1 MRYLGLGLG
10 CALAWCA
17 ATSQARAAGR
27 WFVAEPRQG
36 EKIRIDGDLRE
47 WPAKMTIL
55 GESHEGSS
63 FDARAVIGYDD
74 ANVYLALRVADKRI
88 ARTAQGSESE
98 DHATLTLAFPRGRGE
113 YSTYPVEIFPGNPG
127 KLPALVKLGGKTV
140 SGAKAVENPSD
151 KELLLEAQI
160 PWSAFPEAAKTRV
173 GLRAAVSYT
182 NADSPGSVKGSV
194 STASGKGPRGL
205 GALLL
210 EAEQGLADLLR
221 EKGLHDMPAREAFG
235 NVSGDGMFERVA
247 IFGPYITISGPRFR
261 GGKEFYFAELGVS
274 GADMVQKLQL
284 VDFDGD
290 GHQEIVIR
298 KRLGASDKYREVL
311 EVTKIGRDDS
321 PFVTFSHEVGIKT
334 QDGSISNKVK
344 ISDAGIEVSQGESDG
359 FDPESYNE
367 PLPGGN
373 TLSALLPWESVASR
387 SYKWQGNGF
396 VKVGEEKQTPKS
408 KDPSSKSAARA
419 KRGPSSDETAQPP
432 PPRPPSA
439 DELLDR
445 VYALYKKD
453 RGISGGRA
461 RFDFVTDVAGDSS
474 PERVVVHDKDIV
486 VFGKGF
492 RSGTSYTFITVGV
505 SDPKDILDATAR
517 DLTGD
522 GKAEIILRAVMRAK
536 ASKELGGDTID
547 RHALLIYGVNGDKLT
562 RVFAAETGRS
572 LGKNQVLGAVAFEPS
587 GKGVRIELRPG
598 RALGWTESNYPFP
611 QDTTTAG
618 GLEPLL
624 LPWTGGKRTYRYNG
638 TAFTRE

>member
-1 MRYLGLGLG
+1 M
-10 CALAWCA
+10 AWLAGVVNA
-17 ATSQARAAGR
+17 HAAGR
-27 WFVAEPRQG
+27 GFVAEPVQG
-36 EKIRIDGDLRE
+36 EKIRVDGDLRE
-47 WPAKMTIL
+47 WPAKMTTL

-74 ANVYLALRVADKRI
+74 ANIYLALKVADKRL
-88 ARTAQGSESE
+88 ARTAQARDSE

-113 YSTYPVEIFPGNPG
+113 YTTYEVDVFPGSPG
-127 KLPALVKLGGKTV
+127 KLPALVRLGGKSV
-140 SGAKAVENPSD
+140 SGAKAVENPTE

-160 PWSAFPEAAKTRV
+160 PWAAFPEAAKLRV
-173 GLRAAVSYT
+173 GLRAAISYT
-182 NADSPGSVKGSV
+182 NADSPGSVKGVV
-194 STASGKGPRGL
+194 SSASGKGPKGL

-210 EAEQGLADLLR
+210 EAEQGLTDLLR
-221 EKGLHDMPAREAFG
+221 DKGLSDMPAREAFG
-235 NVSGDGMFERVA
+235 NVSGDGMLERVA
-247 IFGPYITISGPRFR
+247 VFGPYLTISGPRFR

-274 GADMVQKLQL
+274 GADMVTKLSL
-284 VDFDGD
+284 ADFDGD
-290 GHQEIVIR
+290 GKQEIVVR
-298 KRLGASDKYREVL
+298 KRFGAQDKYREVL
-311 EVTKIGRDDS
+311 EVMKIGREDA
-321 PFVTFSHEVGIKT
+321 PFVVFSQEVGIKT
-334 QDGSISNKVK
+334 RDGVISNKVK
-344 ISDAGIEVSQGESDG
+344 VDDSGIEIAQGESDG
-359 FDPESYNE
+359 FEPDTYNE

-373 TLSALLPWESVASR
+373 TLPALLPWESVASR
-387 SYKWQGNGF
+387 SFKWQGNAF
-396 VKVGEEKQTPKS
+396 VKSSEEKQASKS
-408 KDPSSKSAARA
+408 KEGGGAKAAARA
-419 KRGPSSDETAQPP
+419 RHASSDDGPAQPP

-453 RGISGGRA
+453 RGVGGGRA
-461 RFDFVTDVAGDSS
+461 RFDFVSDVAGDSA

-522 GKAEIILRAVMRAK
+522 GKAEIVVRAVMRTK
-536 ASKELGGDTID
+536 ASKELGGDVID
-547 RHALLIYGVNGDKLT
+547 RHALLVYGVSGDKLV

-598 RALGWTESNYPFP
+598 RAIGWTENSYPFP

-624 LPWTGGKRTYRYNG
+624 LPWTGGKRAYRWSG
-638 TAFTRE
+638 SAFVRE